1 MRVDNSTGISPVII
15 LLFIYL
21 IYTLIFYIKWYLRY
35 YSDFKWINDEYA
47 DGILPDNW
55 LLLTWL

>member
-21 IYTLIFYIKWYLRY
+21 IYTLIFYIKWYLRH